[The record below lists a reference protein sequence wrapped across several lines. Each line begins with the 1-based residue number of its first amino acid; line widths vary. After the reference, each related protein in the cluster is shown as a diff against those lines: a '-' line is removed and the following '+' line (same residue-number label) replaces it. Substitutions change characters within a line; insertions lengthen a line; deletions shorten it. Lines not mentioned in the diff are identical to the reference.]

1 MEETQEQKED
11 WKERFRDLSE
21 DEVDLLIALYDKYN
35 GNLNQMI
42 LDKDCLFRSYGQLH
56 TYAHK
61 YGFEDKMIEIKTK
74 RQKDVIDSLQDSK
87 IRAIQNAQRLLSP
100 KHRFVFTKTGLQL
113 FDKEGKPLI
122 VEDLPYYKE
131 IKTAWDI
138 IKTELGEPTTISKS
152 NLNLDT
158 QVESIEITIK
168 RNETQTGSDTNI

>member
-1 MEETQEQKED
+1 MEQIQDKQEYRE
-11 WKERFRDLSE
+11 LTP
-21 DEVDLLIALYDKYN
+21 DEQSMLVTYYDKHN
-35 GNLNQMI
+35 GNINQLI
-42 LDKDCLFRSYGQLH
+42 LDKDWILKSYPQVH
-56 TYAHK
+56 HYCHK
-61 YGFEDKMIEIKTK
+61 YEVKKKLVEIRTERAKE
-74 RQKDVIDSLQDSK
+74 VIASLYDTK
-87 IRAIQNAQRLLSP
+87 IRAIENAQRLLSP

-113 FDKEGKPLI
+113 FDKEGNPLI

-158 QVESIEITIK
+158 PIESVEITIK